1 MCIAGKKPHCEKLF
15 VIGGASGRLIQV
27 YVCIIYDFTNK
38 TKNNYFSWKNDLK
51 LLVSETKL

>member
-27 YVCIIYDFTNK
+27 YVCIIYENK
-38 TKNNYFSWKNDLK
+38 KQLFYLVK
-51 LLVSETKL
+51 LFKTSSV